1 MKIKQRREAMG
12 LTREQLAEE
21 VGVSVRAIEY
31 YEMEKRVP
39 KASILKRIA
48 KVLKC
53 RMEDLI

>member
-1 MKIKQRREAMG
+1 MKIKQHREAMG

-21 VGVSVRAIEY
+21 VGISVRAVEY
-31 YEMEKRVP
+31 YEMEKREP
-39 KASILKRIA
+39 KSSILKRIA